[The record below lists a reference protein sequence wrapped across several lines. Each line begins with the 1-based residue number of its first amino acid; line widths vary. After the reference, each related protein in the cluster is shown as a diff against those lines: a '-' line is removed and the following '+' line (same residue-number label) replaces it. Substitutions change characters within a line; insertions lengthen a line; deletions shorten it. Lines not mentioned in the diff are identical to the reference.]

1 MAAATP
7 ATPSA
12 REFARLARE
21 HSLVPVYRTV
31 TADLETP
38 GSAFLR
44 IAAKQPEAFLLESV
58 EGGEHVGRY
67 TFIGIEPYKKIVSRG
82 ANITVEEASQRR
94 TFQGDI
100 FAELKQALSGHSP
113 ARLPGVPPFTA
124 GAVGFFAYDGVRQI
138 ERLPSLAVDE
148 LGVPDACLMF
158 FDQVLAFDHVK
169 KEIHLIVTADL
180 TREQAAG
187 HTAAVAYT
195 RALKR
200 LKRLEKRLA
209 RALPKPGKKHARTP
223 AQAKLQLTSRTPRPA
238 FLKSVRR
245 AKQYIASGDVFQCV
259 LSQRF
264 DCVPGVDAFDVYRA
278 LRIVNPS
285 PYMYFLRFGLD
296 AALATN
302 PDAPSESVILSEGRS
317 PKSKDLRF
325 EPSASTTAGVAA
337 GFSPR
342 NTPAK
347 KDGASAPG
355 LPSKSSASTTA
366 PSILPMKSGKKPKKH
381 KKPKPPKPTVHHIV
395 GSSPELLVRVHGRD
409 VEYRP
414 IAGTRPRSA
423 DEVEDRRL
431 EADLRADEKEVAEHI
446 MLVDL
451 GRNDVGR
458 VSEYGS
464 VKVKDLMFVE
474 RYSHVMHLV
483 STLEGRLRPELA
495 AIDAFRACFPAGTL
509 SGAPKIRAME
519 IIEELE
525 PARRGVYGGSILYAD
540 FSGNLDSCIAIR
552 TLFMN
557 GEQGYIQAGAGLVAD
572 SVPENEFAECCNKA
586 RAVVRAIE
594 RARQQ

>member
-1 MAAATP
+1 MVARSAKPAASAV
-7 ATPSA
+7 PSL
-12 REFARLARE
+12 RDFLKLSRQ
-21 HSLVPVYRTV
+21 HTLVPVYRTL

-38 GSAFLR
+38 VSAFLR
-44 IAAKQPEAFLLESV
+44 VAQEEPEAFLLESV

-82 ANITVEEASQRR
+82 TAISVEEGGKRR
-94 TFQGDI
+94 SFEGDI
-100 FAELKQALSGHSP
+100 FAELKRALGGHTP
-113 ARLPGVPPFTA
+113 ARLAGLPPFTA
-124 GAVGFFAYDGVRQI
+124 GAVGFFSYDVVRQI
-138 ERLPSLAVDE
+138 ERLPSLAKDE

-169 KEIHLIVTADL
+169 KEILLIVTADL
-180 TREQAAG
+180 KREKAAG
-187 HTAAVAYT
+187 RTSQAVYAH
-195 RALKR
+195 AVKR
-200 LKRLEKRLA
+200 LDRLEKRLA
-209 RALPKPGKKHARTP
+209 RALPKPGRSRGKKMGP
-223 AQAKLQLTSRTPRPA
+223 LKLTSRTPKAA
-238 FLKSVRR
+238 FLKSVL
-245 AKQYIASGDVFQCV
+245 KTKEYIASGDVFQCV

-264 DCVPGVDAFDVYRA
+264 DCVPGVDAFNVYRA

-285 PYMYFLRFGLD
+285 PYMYFLRFGMED
-296 AALATN
+296 SAAKGKNAKATH
-302 PDAPSESVILSEGRS
+302 A
-317 PKSKDLRF
+317 
-325 EPSASTTAGVAA
+325 
-337 GFSPR
+337 
-342 NTPAK
+342 
-347 KDGASAPG
+347 
-355 LPSKSSASTTA
+355 
-366 PSILPMKSGKKPKKH
+366 
-381 KKPKPPKPTVHHIV
+381 HIV
-395 GSSPELLVRVHGRD
+395 GSSPELLVRVHGRT

-414 IAGTRPRSA
+414 IAGTRPRSS
-423 DEVEDRRL
+423 DEVEDRAL
-431 EADLRADEKEVAEHI
+431 EADLRADEKEVAEHV

-483 STLEGRLRPELA
+483 SSLEGKLKPELE

-557 GEQGYIQAGAGLVAD
+557 GEQGHIQAGAGIVAD
-572 SVPENEFAECCNKA
+572 SVPENEFVECGNKA

-594 RARQQ
+594 RARQQS